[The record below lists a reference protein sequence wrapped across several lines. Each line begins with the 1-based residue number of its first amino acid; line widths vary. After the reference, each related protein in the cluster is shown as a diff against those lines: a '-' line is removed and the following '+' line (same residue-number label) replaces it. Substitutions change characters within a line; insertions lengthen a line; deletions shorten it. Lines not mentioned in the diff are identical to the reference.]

1 MSVTDPHDAEWETE
15 RIERARQGSLDAFE
29 SLVRRHEGRLF
40 RFLLARAAC
49 RADAEDALQ
58 ETFAAAYRYLDTYR
72 SRWAFSTWLYRIARN
87 RFLDQQRQ
95 GWRWLG
101 LESLEGR
108 DGVPDPEL
116 EQLSDAR
123 EVRQAL
129 QRLPERQRSALL
141 LSYYEGLSQ
150 KEVAQVLGLGL
161 RAVESLIVR
170 ARRALG
176 KTLEEQHARTP

>member
-1 MSVTDPHDAEWETE
+1 MIPPGAGSAPGSTGSRGIAFW
-15 RIERARQGSLDAFE
+15 ISSARVGA
-29 SLVRRHEGRLF
+29 G
-40 RFLLARAAC
+40 
-49 RADAEDALQ
+49 
-58 ETFAAAYRYLDTYR
+58 
-72 SRWAFSTWLYRIARN
+72 WASK
-87 RFLDQQRQ
+87 
-95 GWRWLG
+95 
-101 LESLEGR
+101 
-108 DGVPDPEL
+108 
-116 EQLSDAR
+116 
-123 EVRQAL
+123 AL